1 MRYRV
6 RCLDCKFEQMAKTK
20 KEAKQIRSKHVRIY
34 ENPCDFFLE
43 LSVNVLIENLVE
55 IARETL
61 RKS

>member
-20 KEAKQIRSKHVRIY
+20 KEAKKIRSKHVR

-43 LSVNVLIENLVE
+43 VATNVLIENLVE
-55 IARETL
+55 IARDTL
-61 RKS
+61 AKRSA